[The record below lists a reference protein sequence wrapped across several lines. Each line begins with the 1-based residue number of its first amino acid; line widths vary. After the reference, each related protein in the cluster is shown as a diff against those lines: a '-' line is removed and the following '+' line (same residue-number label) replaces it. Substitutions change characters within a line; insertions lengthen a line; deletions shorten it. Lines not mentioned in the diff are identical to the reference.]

1 VTSRTGRRK
10 KRFVVRLTRLRCA
23 IIRCRRSARILRNSN
38 ALLPDKKML
47 APIVV
52 ALFFAG
58 SLSAGYV
65 LADVRDTKHNLT
77 GNSSTETATSLTQ
90 RRSQNQEV
98 CVFCHTPGITELI
111 GGGGVPS
118 ERRVAKW
125 QRSVEAAFT
134 FELFDDIGKTGADG
148 AFPVGSVSVAC
159 LSCHDSAQAF
169 GVSPGASS
177 DHPFGVPYRGLAQTS
192 AGAAA
197 KFADRMALADAP
209 YRQGVYQVDESGFRP
224 ARSGVVN
231 KREIW
236 WAATI
241 DSGRRTKNDLPL
253 YPRRVDNGSGYDSVP
268 FVECTSCHD
277 PHSSRE
283 VFLRTSNDQSKLCM
297 TCHTK

>member
-1 VTSRTGRRK
+1 
-10 KRFVVRLTRLRCA
+10 
-23 IIRCRRSARILRNSN
+23 
-38 ALLPDKKML
+38 ML
-47 APIVV
+47 APIFV
-52 ALFFAG
+52 ALFLAG
-58 SLSAGYV
+58 TWSPGLVS
-65 LADVRDTKHNLT
+65 ADVRDTKHNLT
-77 GNSSTETATSLTQ
+77 GNAVTEKSDSSTQ
-90 RRSQNQEV
+90 RRSQSQEV

-111 GGGGVPS
+111 GGVPS

-134 FELFDDIGKTGADG
+134 FELFDDIGKTGVEG

-159 LSCHDSAQAF
+159 LSCHDSVQAF

-177 DHPFGVPYRGLAQTS
+177 DHPFGVPYRGLAQTAS
-192 AGAAA
+192 GAAA
-197 KFADRMALADAP
+197 RFADRGAVADTLLRP
-209 YRQGVYQVDESGFRP
+209 GSNPNDDNGFRP

-236 WAATI
+236 WAATV

-253 YPRRVDNGSGYDSVP
+253 YPRRVDNGSGYESVP

-277 PHSSRE
+277 PHSARE